1 MALIPCRECGREV
14 STEAPT
20 CPHCGCPAPGR
31 DFVSASPAPDKPADS
46 APVEAAAA
54 EPAAPAS
61 DVRSESTALVPPAG
75 AAVST
80 LPGAPAKKR
89 MGEKLGEDIL
99 PGARGGA
106 VAIAA
111 FLAAMLLI
119 LWAIGQMVFGDPTW
133 ASTIQLFGLAAVL
146 IWVCVGMASYSP
158 MAHLATA
165 AAFVFIGGFSALA
178 WVREPGDWPWLV
190 AALASA
196 AMVHYV
202 WKVRRLLRTPG
213 RIRFEL
219 GVQPFQPCEPLPGRA
234 PQNALIELNNRIAET
249 GRIRDL
255 IPEDVLAL
263 ETKHRVRVAAH
274 LPAESQILYARYL
287 RHFLDDDFLNGEEK
301 AEIDHLERL
310 LSLPAPARDA
320 ARGDIARWLYTTRVE
335 EALHDGHVD
344 ADEQAV
350 LDHIVSDLGLPRE
363 DAEKL
368 FRDRAAGRVAQ
379 SARAAAA
386 DKRLTDQE
394 AAELHDLAAR
404 LGVSLDGGVGGLTR
418 QQLDRYRLMW
428 QAESGPLP
436 SAETKLELR
445 SGEVCHFQT
454 RAELREPPRN
464 GPAPEPRTAWKRRP
478 EHELEPG
485 GIDPGTIAVTSHRLL
500 FLGTRVRV
508 DLPLAK
514 VSGIRPRPDGVEVLQ
529 AGERT
534 RFYTFHKDPSEA
546 DLFVQILSRAMRAA
560 GAPKGA

>member
-20 CPHCGCPAPGR
+20 CPHCGCPIPGR
-31 DFVSASPAPDKPADS
+31 DFVSAPPTLETSADS
-46 APVEAAAA
+46 APAEAATA
-54 EPAAPAS
+54 EPASPAS
-61 DVRSESTALVPPAG
+61 DVRHGSTALVPPAG
-75 AAVST
+75 AAVS
-80 LPGAPAKKR
+80 APAGTPARKPMENR
-89 MGEKLGEDIL
+89 LGESIL

-119 LWAIGQMVFGDPTW
+119 LWAVGQMVFGDPTW
-133 ASTIQLFGLAAVL
+133 ASTIQLFGAAAVL

-165 AAFVFIGGFSALA
+165 AAFVFIGGWSAAA
-178 WVREPGDWPWLV
+178 WLREPGDWPWLV

-234 PQNALIELNNRIAET
+234 PQNALIELNNRVAET

-263 ETKHRVRVAAH
+263 ETRHRVRVAAH

-287 RHFLDDDFLNGEEK
+287 RHFLDDDFLNDEEK

-310 LSLPAPARDA
+310 LSLPAAARDA
-320 ARGDIARWLYTTRVE
+320 ARRDIARWLYTTRVE
-335 EALHDGHVD
+335 EALHDGFVD

-368 FRDRAAGRVAQ
+368 FRERATGRVAQ

-386 DKRLTDQE
+386 DKRLTDDE
-394 AAELHDLAAR
+394 AAELHQLARR
-404 LGVSLDGGVGGLTR
+404 LGVSLDEGVGGLTR
-418 QQLDRYRLMW
+418 PQLDRYRLMW

-436 SAETKLELR
+436 SAETKLKLR
-445 SGEVCHFQT
+445 SGEICHFQT
-454 RAELREPPRN
+454 RAELREPP
-464 GPAPEPRTAWKRRP
+464 
-478 EHELEPG
+478 G
-485 GIDPGTIAVTSHRLL
+485 GTGDDGSDPGTVAVTSHRLL
-500 FLGTRVRV
+500 FLGARDRV

-534 RFYTFHKDPSEA
+534 RLYTFHKDPSEA

-560 GAPKGA
+560 GAGKGA